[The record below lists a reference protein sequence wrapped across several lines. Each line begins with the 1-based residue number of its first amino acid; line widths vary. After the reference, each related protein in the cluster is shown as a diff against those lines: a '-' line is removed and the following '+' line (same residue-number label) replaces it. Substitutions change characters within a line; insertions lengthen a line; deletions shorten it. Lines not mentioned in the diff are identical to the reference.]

1 MKSREEGWTYHCIGI
16 TFYHNWPIALIM
28 ALVHFWAQNF
38 MAPLSQYYFHEEF
51 FNIYILERHWN
62 HELFN
67 VSLLVLDLAYKYHF
81 IHASRKPQGKELS
94 PMSSDEEKL
103 RIKWK
108 LADSSFDGHLCAR
121 NWALRDSAQRQKSK
135 QQETES
141 VGFCNLQIF
150 FVETQCCI
158 QCGGKCRCFFWFL
171 EQSLVTSV

>member
-38 MAPLSQYYFHEEF
+38 MAPLSQHYFHEEF

-108 LADSSFDGHLCAR
+108 LADSSLMVTFVPGTERSGTL
-121 NWALRDSAQRQKSK
+121 LRGRSQNSRRLSLLASATYK
-135 QQETES
+135 
-141 VGFCNLQIF
+141 FF